1 MANEEWLCDCMC
13 VPDHILGSSTH
24 SYLHIDLYVK
34 LVLGASEVKIQHG
47 SLLHGTL
54 VCCMVQWQ
62 NVGL

>member
-1 MANEEWLCDCMC
+1 MC